1 MRDNCPGSWPIV
13 CVRRVEDK
21 QSRKEKTLKI
31 FNCLRRSL
39 RAGARIRGAAMVM
52 ASAAAV
58 AAFCAIVLYAQ
69 APPTPAGGPDDEQRL
84 ERDPAALLDGYR
96 HVEVASVA
104 DAEEQLEG
112 RRIYLSHRMRPLFP
126 TKFAGFAL
134 TVRLVK
140 QENHDPH
147 ALDGML
153 TAIDHGGKD
162 SVYVMSV
169 EDGADIAGMGGL
181 MGTAMAARDFA
192 GAVIDGGVRDTAYLT
207 KIQFPVYATGIVP
220 STSVG
225 HYRFGGSQISVEC
238 GGVTVDPGDIV
249 AADMDGVAIVPRK
262 DAVKV
267 LLQARRLDFQEHS
280 MYAWIEKTK
289 SIEEAVRQFGRL

>member
-1 MRDNCPGSWPIV
+1 MNI
-13 CVRRVEDK
+13 
-21 QSRKEKTLKI
+21 I
-31 FNCLRRSL
+31 HCLRRSL
-39 RAGARIRGAAMVM
+39 RARARIRAAAMVL
-52 ASAAAV
+52 AAVGAAA
-58 AAFCAIVLYAQ
+58 ACCALVLYGQ
-69 APPTPAGGPDDEQRL
+69 ATSSPSGGQDEEQRL
-84 ERDPAALLDGYR
+84 DHDPAALLDGYR

-104 DAEEQLEG
+104 DAEEQLAG
-112 RRIYLSHRMRPLFP
+112 RRIYLSHRMRPIFP
-126 TKFAGFAL
+126 TKFVGYAL

-153 TAIDHGGKD
+153 IAIDQGGKD

-181 MGTAMAARDFA
+181 MGAAMAARDFA
-192 GAVIDGGVRDTAYLT
+192 GAVIEGGVRDTAYLT

-225 HYRFGGSQISVEC
+225 HYRFAGSQIAVDC
-238 GGVTVDPGDIV
+238 GGVTVNAGDIV
-249 AADMDGVAIVPRK
+249 AADMDGVAIVPKK

-267 LLQARRLDFQEHS
+267 LLRARQLDFQEHS